1 MAWPVARLGLVL
13 GLSGA
18 FSSALTGAAGE
29 PVVRRFHFEAAP
41 LQAGS
46 VRVAPGDLYSVERGY
61 GFEAGVPAVYFTTHL
76 PEGNWKVTVTLRGV
90 TGGGLATVKA
100 ELRRL
105 VLGPEPLAEN
115 ETLTRTF
122 IVNTR
127 NPRIAL
133 PEGAP
138 ARRVKLKAP
147 RETTQEAWAWD
158 DALTLELHGATLSAV
173 EIAPAQVPTV
183 FLLGDS
189 TLCDQSLEPFASW
202 GQMLPRFF
210 EPTVAVANHGES
222 GETYR
227 DSISRGRLDKI
238 VGIMR
243 PGDTLVMQFGHN
255 DQKQIAAGTG
265 GPFSTYQSEIKTHIA
280 AVRRAGGIPVIV
292 SPVERRRF
300 DAAGNVDPTLADYA
314 RAAAMTAEAEGVA
327 FIDLNAKSMVLYA
340 ALGPERSAC
349 AFAAPGGTIDNTH
362 HNNYGAYQL
371 ARCVALGLVEAKL
384 AAAAALRPE
393 FRTYDPARPE
403 PPEGFV
409 VPPSSKF
416 TQQRPLGN

>member
-1 MAWPVARLGLVL
+1 
-13 GLSGA
+13 
-18 FSSALTGAAGE
+18 
-29 PVVRRFHFEAAP
+29 
-41 LQAGS
+41 
-46 VRVAPGDLYSVERGY
+46 
-61 GFEAGVPAVYFTTHL
+61 
-76 PEGNWKVTVTLRGV
+76 V

-238 VGIMR
+238 VGVMR

-280 AVRRAGGIPVIV
+280 AVR
-292 SPVERRRF
+292 
-300 DAAGNVDPTLADYA
+300 
-314 RAAAMTAEAEGVA
+314 
-327 FIDLNAKSMVLYA
+327 
-340 ALGPERSAC
+340 
-349 AFAAPGGTIDNTH
+349 DN
-362 HNNYGAYQL
+362 
-371 ARCVALGLVEAKL
+371 
-384 AAAAALRPE
+384 P
-393 FRTYDPARPE
+393 
-403 PPEGFV
+403 
-409 VPPSSKF
+409 PPSSTPRISPVTAAPRLTSSSCAATRRAGNTPSNSPINSPTVISPIRFFDNGRIPAAPRGITRNTRPSLLIFPILSHSTPYPLPQPVTYNPPSGPTAMSTGRYNASPPVTKSPHFPPSGTISDPSHDGRNTCVRFSSQSF
-416 TQQRPLGN
+416 TRNTPRHAAGHVGTSTNTTPVPLP